1 MEEECDVAPPNTKF
15 VVGLQNSRSHDHVSN
30 GDRVWLNRRL
40 SVQSLS
46 ARSSQQ
52 PTDGLTGWLKASTVR
67 PCSTTRSKNC
77 SSRHSGRQ
85 ASKQEKNPTQKDKI
99 KLQVGYYLFSCV
111 FVFGNWGFWP
121 FGNSLSLLL
130 LLLSLSLRL
139 VFLFGEALR
148 ALTTSTTVTI
158 VIQFREESCARIV
171 CWVGVCMGMGWRKEG
186 RKLYCQ
192 TSVCF
197 FSSSLLCICL
207 YLEPWTN
214 ITNNASH
221 KTQDVLQYVY
231 VLELY
236 YVQNWAELA
245 CPLMMARRM
254 KANLDG
260 AILPPC
266 TQKQSIK
273 LPIVMKNLF
282 ASFDLLCTAW
292 SFFLALLENSYASH
306 QKSLLLLLCHKLW
319 S

>member
-1 MEEECDVAPPNTKF
+1 MF
-15 VVGLQNSRSHDHVSN
+15 
-30 GDRVWLNRRL
+30 
-40 SVQSLS
+40 
-46 ARSSQQ
+46 
-52 PTDGLTGWLKASTVR
+52 
-67 PCSTTRSKNC
+67 
-77 SSRHSGRQ
+77 
-85 ASKQEKNPTQKDKI
+85 
-99 KLQVGYYLFSCV
+99 LFLEIGV
-111 FVFGNWGFWP
+111 FWP
-121 FGNSLSLLL
+121 FGNSLSLLLLL

-214 ITNNASH
+214 ITNNTSH

-245 CPLMMARRM
+245 CPLMMARRT
-254 KANLDG
+254 KANLDC

-273 LPIVMKNLF
+273 LPTVMKNLF

-292 SFFLALLENSYASH
+292 SFFWLCWRILMHLIRRVYYCSCATNCEARRNDLWGSPPWPNFRS
-306 QKSLLLLLCHKLW
+306 SLQRAFCH
-319 S
+319 